1 MRRREFIGFV
11 GGLAAWPLAARAQQP
26 AGGIKH
32 LGVLMAFGEDDATL
46 KAYLTA
52 FHQGLEKRG
61 WREGRNLLV
70 DYRLGVTVDQM
81 PARAKELIS
90 LQPDVV
96 FAQGAGATAALQ
108 HESSTVPIVFVQVT
122 DPIDAGFTTSAARP
136 SGNITGLVS
145 FETGI
150 AGKWLQ
156 MLKEIEPSISRAA
169 LLMSPTNTFK
179 HYLNETEAAASTLNI
194 ELKYT
199 PVEDT
204 IADIVRAIESFA
216 ALPDGGLILP
226 PDLKTMQHR
235 ELILALAARHRLPAV
250 YGNRIFVN
258 DGGLV
263 SYGTDIVDMFRQ
275 AAGYVDRILR
285 GDKPADLPVQA
296 PVKYETVLNLKT
308 AKALGLNLPPALLLR
323 ADEVIE

>member
-1 MRRREFIGFV
+1 
-11 GGLAAWPLAARAQQP
+11 
-26 AGGIKH
+26 
-32 LGVLMAFGEDDATL
+32 
-46 KAYLTA
+46 
-52 FHQGLEKRG
+52 
-61 WREGRNLLV
+61 
-70 DYRLGVTVDQM
+70 VT
-81 PARAKELIS
+81 
-90 LQPDVV
+90 
-96 FAQGAGATAALQ
+96 
-108 HESSTVPIVFVQVT
+108 
-122 DPIDAGFTTSAARP
+122 
-136 SGNITGLVS
+136 
-145 FETGI
+145 FEAGI

-156 MLKEIEPSISRAA
+156 ILKEIEPSVSRAA

-179 HYLNETEAAASTLNI
+179 HYLNEAEAAASALNI

-250 YGNRIFVN
+250 YADRIFVN
-258 DGGLV
+258 EGGLV

-285 GDKPADLPVQA
+285 GDKPADLPVQE
-296 PVKYETVLNLKT
+296 PVKYDQAPDMLGCLSIGGSRAWRPTAFRARLEARQSPRREET
-308 AKALGLNLPPALLLR
+308 PAR
-323 ADEVIE
+323 